1 MNFEEALVLLKDGKK
16 VRRIREESDY
26 EDVIIWFDK
35 YHHIVEGDGT
45 ISDSTYIL
53 KLEDVFATNW
63 EEYKEPLLTE
73 REKRYLEEII
83 NFSPAEAADIS
94 EFKIEDHLSSN
105 RKLIAFYNK
114 DNRVIMEILIKEDC
128 LKGLEKNTSY
138 TLKELELDEPL

>member
-1 MNFEEALVLLKDGKK
+1 MNFEEALKLLKAGKK
-16 VRRIREESDY
+16 IRRKDWKEDHDKRCFIFGDELCCES
-26 EDVIIWFDK
+26 EDGVI
-35 YHHIVEGDGT
+35 G
-45 ISDSTYIL
+45 YIGL
-53 KLEDVFATNW
+53 SIKNILATDW
-63 EEYKEPLLTE
+63 EEYKKPLLTE

>member
-73 REKRYLEEII
+73 EEKEYLRMIIKFSPGNIKLVTLGRYFGDCNYIYLWHSLDDRDNSNSHCVNKKFFKNLEGYRCYTLEEL
-83 NFSPAEAADIS
+83 D
-94 EFKIEDHLSSN
+94 
-105 RKLIAFYNK
+105 
-114 DNRVIMEILIKEDC
+114 
-128 LKGLEKNTSY
+128 
-138 TLKELELDEPL
+138 LDET